1 MATNFYVVYI
11 FTVYSRPSIKAL
23 QSHGI
28 INDIGP
34 HWYNLGIAL
43 LDEKD
48 FSQLQIISSN
58 HNNETRCCTELFIYW
73 LERHPE
79 ATWHNVVENLKSDG
93 VGLNTVAAKVER
105 IFPGLFIKHA

>member
-1 MATNFYVVYI
+1 MVVYI

-23 QSHGI
+23 QHHGI

-34 HWYNLGIAL
+34 HWYILGIAL

-58 HNNETRCCTELFIYW
+58 HNDEIRCCTQLFIYW
-73 LERHPE
+73 LEHHPE
-79 ATWHNVVENLKSDG
+79 ATWHDLVESLKSDG
-93 VGLNTVAAKVER
+93 VGLNYVAEEVER
-105 IFPGLFIKHA
+105 IFGGLFIKHG